1 MAQYTRM
8 QDQVKNRIEAIM
20 ADDQKYTDLDDFVQ
34 TVVTLAIV
42 FVFLVFGLT
51 W

>member
-1 MAQYTRM
+1 MAQYIRM

-20 ADDQKYTDLDDFVQ
+20 ADDQKCTDLDDFVQ
-34 TVVTLAIV
+34 TIAALAIV